1 MECVT
6 GISSGIDCEGTQG
19 FLVSFSFSFARPHG
33 AGSVSMLVEIV
44 FGNGRDL
51 NKSLMFGWKTF
62 FRGEDGG
69 SFKWSP
75 LDLRFLFSSYSPS
88 RISNIQK
95 DKVVLLK
102 SYI

>member
-1 MECVT
+1 MVCVT

-19 FLVSFSFSFARPHG
+19 FLVSFSISFARPHG

-62 FRGEDGG
+62 FWGEDGG

-75 LDLRFLFSSYSPS
+75 LNLRFCFPAILHPESLTFKHLMCCL
-88 RISNIQK
+88 NFH
-95 DKVVLLK
+95 L
-102 SYI
+102 

>member
-1 MECVT
+1 MVCVT

-75 LDLRFLFSSYSPS
+75 LNLRFFSSYSPS